1 MLVLLLA
8 LSHTGLLVPTADALI
23 FASPEQEPKD
33 LIPDDFPYWLHV
45 SQRRYEGPTVL
56 YLGAGWALTARHVG
70 MGEVILDDEII
81 LPNFG
86 SARTLMNVDGTAADM
101 LVFQLATDAELPN
114 LPILPLAKQ
123 PPSVGEELLL
133 IGFGRERAK
142 VIEWNDAGRTRFG
155 FQWSKSGRKRW
166 GTNRVASSFVVLR
179 QNEWTTRALTFF
191 FDPPHSPQTTTFEAV
206 AAVGDSGGAVF
217 VKRDDVWQLMGM
229 MISVSSLAPTPAGT
243 TQYGDTTYA
252 ADISHYRSEIIRWT
266 RAQCA
271 NGEDDDGD
279 KKIDFPL
286 DPDCQSATDRDER
299 DLRPIAIKNAWMIGL
314 ASLFAC
320 AFWMIWTRLQRVD

>member
-1 MLVLLLA
+1 VLA
-8 LSHTGLLVPTADALI
+8 LFLAFFMDGFFVPTADALI
-23 FASPEQEPKD
+23 FASPEQEPTSP
-33 LIPDDFPYWLHV
+33 IPKDFPYWRHV

-70 MGEVILDDEII
+70 MGEVILDDEIV

-101 LVFQLATDAELPN
+101 LVFQLSADAELPD

-123 PPSVGEELLL
+123 PPSIGEELLL

-155 FQWSKSGRKRW
+155 FRWSKSGRKRW

-179 QNEWTTRALTFF
+179 QDEWTTRALTFF
-191 FDPPHSPQTTTFEAV
+191 FDPSHSTQSTLFEAA

-217 VKRDDVWQLMGM
+217 VQRDGAWRLAGM
-229 MISVSSLAPTPAGT
+229 MTSVSSLSATPTGT

-266 RAQCA
+266 RPQCA
-271 NGEDDDGD
+271 NDEDDDADG
-279 KKIDFPL
+279 KIDFPL

-299 DLRPIAIKNAWMIGL
+299 DRRPLAIRNAWMLGV
-314 ASLFAC
+314 ASLFAGV
-320 AFWMIWTRLQRVD
+320 FWLLRTRMARTS